1 MICDSAPFDFHF
13 QSLSLEEVLV
23 IGQIKVVRSCQLK
36 RDLSALEHSLQLR
49 KTGGEELRIVKMAK
63 LHLCRRSKCI
73 SFFLAKKKK
82 KEQPK
87 TYNFLQRN
95 STKQFGSF

>member
-1 MICDSAPFDFHF
+1 MIQHLLIFTFRV
-13 QSLSLEEVLV
+13 SLKEEVLV

-36 RDLSALEHSLQLR
+36 RDLPALEHSLQLR

-82 KEQPK
+82 KEQPNPTIFCNGIRQNNLVAFK
-87 TYNFLQRN
+87 R
-95 STKQFGSF
+95 

>member
-1 MICDSAPFDFHF
+1 MIQHLLIFTFRV
-13 QSLSLEEVLV
+13 SLKEEVLV

-36 RDLSALEHSLQLR
+36 RDLPALEHSLQLR

-73 SFFLAKKKK
+73 SFFWRKEEEGAAKNLQFSAT
-82 KEQPK
+82 EFDK
-87 TYNFLQRN
+87 TIW
-95 STKQFGSF
+95 